1 MKMKTFRRSSSRSER
16 APRSRLAELLD
27 TLAVNEGAQPT
38 AVSGVQLARISQPS
52 PRRPILYEPM
62 ILFLAQ
68 GGKRAYLGGKVLR
81 YDAGNYLALSVPV
94 PVECEVDAS
103 PAQPLLAVRIAV
115 EPALL
120 AEILVNLD
128 VNLDGPA
135 REGDVPR
142 GIDASPLTPEISD
155 AVVRLL
161 ECLRRPA
168 DSRILGAQTV
178 REIVYRVLQHEPG
191 RGAGAAL
198 RALATRNDRFMRIA
212 RVLQQIHTG
221 SAPSPS
227 IEDLARRASMSVST
241 FHHNFKAVT
250 ATSPLQYL
258 KSIRLHRA
266 RMLMVNAGHN
276 ASTAAVAVGYES
288 ASQFG
293 REFKRFFGKPPAEEA
308 AQLQARLAA
317 GAAEARPV
325 GA

>member
-1 MKMKTFRRSSSRSER
+1 MSTTRPTAACDGRGE
-16 APRSRLAELLD
+16 RSRLADLLD
-27 TLAVNEGAQPT
+27 TLAAREGVHPT
-38 AVSGVQLARISQPS
+38 SVPGVQLARISEGS
-52 PRRPILYEPM
+52 PRKPVLYEPM
-62 ILFLAQ
+62 ILVLGQ
-68 GGKRAYLGGKVLR
+68 GSKRAYLGSEVIR

-103 PAQPLLAVRIAV
+103 PDEPLLALRIAI
-115 EPALL
+115 EPAQL
-120 AEILVNLD
+120 AEILVTLD
-128 VNLDGPA
+128 EPG
-135 REGDVPR
+135 REVDVPR
-142 GIDASPLTPEISD
+142 GIDASPLTPEIGD

-168 DSRILGAQTV
+168 DSRILGPQTV
-178 REIVYRVLQHEPG
+178 REIVYRVLQHEPA

-212 RVLQQIHTG
+212 RVLQQIHTDS
-221 SAPSPS
+221 SASLS
-227 IEDLARRASMSVST
+227 IEDLAKRASMSVST

-308 AQLQARLAA
+308 AHVQARLAA
-317 GAAEARPV
+317 AAADARPV

>member
-1 MKMKTFRRSSSRSER
+1 MSPMRRKTSRVAR
-16 APRSRLAELLD
+16 GPRSRLAELLD
-27 TLAVNEGAQPT
+27 TLAVREGLHPT
-38 AVSGVQLARISQPS
+38 DVPGVQLARISEGA
-52 PRRPILYEPM
+52 PRKPILYEPM
-62 ILFLAQ
+62 IVVLGQ
-68 GGKRAYLGGKVLR
+68 GRKRVYVGGEVIR

-103 PAQPLLAVRIAV
+103 AREPLLAVRIAI

-120 AEILVNLD
+120 AEILVTLD
-128 VNLDGPA
+128 EPV
-135 REGDVPR
+135 RESEVPR

-168 DSRILGAQTV
+168 DSRILGPQTV
-178 REIVYRVLQHEPG
+178 REIVYRVLQHESG
-191 RGAGAAL
+191 GGAAAAL

-212 RVLQQIHTG
+212 RVLQQVH
-221 SAPSPS
+221 ADPSVSLS
-227 IEDLARRASMSVST
+227 IEDLARSASMSAST

-258 KSIRLHRA
+258 KSLRLHRA
-266 RMLMVNAGHN
+266 RLLMVNAGHN
-276 ASTAAVAVGYES
+276 ASTAALAVGYES

-293 REFKRFFGKPPAEEA
+293 REFKRFFGKPPVEEA
-308 AQLQARLAA
+308 AELRARLAA
-317 GAAEARPV
+317 GAADLRPV